1 MFPGMAILPAYVWI
15 NGSIVPTDQ
24 ARLSPFDHGFTVGD
38 GVFETLLGRGGRPF
52 TLRRHWQRLA
62 TACEALGIAVPSME
76 VMRQALL
83 EVMQANGLQDARLR
97 FTISSGEGPPS
108 SEKGG
113 CPPTMVAVATPVPA
127 WPGSSPVVTVPW
139 TRNERGALAGLK
151 CTSYAENVRALMYA
165 RTRGAGEAILA
176 NTKGELCEGTGSNI
190 FVVHEGGVLTPP
202 LHSGCL
208 PGITRALVI
217 EACRAASVS
226 IEERTLPLS
235 ILDSVEEVFITSSTR
250 GVHPV
255 SAINGR
261 ALNHVPGSL
270 TREAAQAYAELAA
283 SGNDP

>member
-1 MFPGMAILPAYVWI
+1 MFPGMAILPPHVWI

-38 GVFETLLGRGGRPF
+38 GVFETLLGRLGQPF

-62 TACEALGIAVPSME
+62 TGCEALGIAVPSME

-97 FTISSGEGPPS
+97 FTISSGDGPPS

-113 CPPTMVAVATPVPA
+113 SPPTMVAVATPVPA
-127 WPGSSPVVTVPW
+127 WPASTAVVTVPW
-139 TRNERGALAGLK
+139 TRNESGALAGLK

-165 RTRGAGEAILA
+165 RARGAGEAILA
-176 NTKGELCEGTGSNI
+176 NTKGELCEGTGSNV
-190 FVVHEGGVLTPP
+190 FVVHEGGILTPP

-208 PGITRALVI
+208 PGVTRALVI
-217 EACRAASVS
+217 EACHAASLS
-226 IEERTLPLS
+226 IEERILPLS
-235 ILDSVEEVFITSSTR
+235 LLDFVEEVFITSSTR

-261 ALNHVPGSL
+261 ALNKVPGDL
-270 TREAAQAYAELAA
+270 TREAAQAFAELAA